1 MFLVLGNSGY
11 VGSRIFHFL
20 KENGWEV
27 FIPDIQYTT
36 DNAAMI
42 GIVGYLKYINS
53 DISDLKSTPLP
64 RYNF

>member
-1 MFLVLGNSGY
+1 MPAENSY
-11 VGSRIFHFL
+11 LKKRLYEES

-64 RYNF
+64 KYNF

>member
-1 MFLVLGNSGY
+1 MYEES
-11 VGSRIFHFL
+11 